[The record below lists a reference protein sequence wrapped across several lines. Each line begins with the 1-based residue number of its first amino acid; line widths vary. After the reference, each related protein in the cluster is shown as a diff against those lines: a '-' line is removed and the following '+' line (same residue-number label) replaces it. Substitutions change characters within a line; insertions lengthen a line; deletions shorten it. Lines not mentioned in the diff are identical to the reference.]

1 MLNLSLN
8 FIEKIKSTF
17 FPFYKNKELRFILK
31 KLEEGYAEDKTVV
44 RFVGGCVRKYLSG
57 EKIDDIDAATILT
70 TDQIKEKL
78 KNTDLKII
86 DTGIKHG
93 TVTVLS
99 DTKKIELTTLRKDV
113 KTDGRHAEIEY
124 TDDWQ
129 LDSERR
135 DFTMNAI
142 YMDINGKIFDP
153 QNGIVDLKNKN
164 VKFIGDPQKR
174 IEEDY
179 LRIIRFIRFK
189 VMYDI
194 QLEKTTIEAIKH
206 NLTGIKKI
214 SKERILDELL
224 KILELKSFLKIN
236 ESDHL
241 KEIFLMI
248 FPEFLYLNRLERL
261 KKICKYSNI
270 NKDLLLAVLLI
281 DDKNND
287 EYFSHKYNVSS
298 KIKETLKKLSSNL
311 IEVKKNKSFFGKD
324 LIRNVYFYGKEH
336 LINLNI
342 INFSI
347 NPKIKIDEF
356 SKILNLVLK
365 SNIPKLHVNGKYLMK
380 NGMKEGESLG
390 KVLKKIESEW
400 VNNNFEISNERIKDL
415 IKNYSL

>member
-31 KLEEGYAEDKTVV
+31 KLEEGYTEDKTVV

-224 KILELKSFLKIN
+224 KILDLESFLKIN

-261 KKICKYSNI
+261 KKICKYSDI
-270 NKDLLLAVLLI
+270 HKDLLLAVLLI

-347 NPKIKIDEF
+347 NSKIKIDEF

-365 SNIPKLHVNGKYLMK
+365 SNAPKLHVNGEYLKK

-400 VNNNFEISNERIKDL
+400 ANNNFEISNQRIKDL
-415 IKNYSL
+415 IKIYS

>member
-31 KLEEGYAEDKTVV
+31 RLEEGYTEDKTVV

-78 KNTDLKII
+78 QNTNLKII

-93 TVTVLS
+93 TVTILS

-135 DFTMNAI
+135 DFTINAI

-194 QLEKTTIEAIKH
+194 QVEKTTIEAIKH

-298 KIKETLKKLSSNL
+298 KIRETLKKLSSNL
-311 IEVKKNKSFFGKD
+311 IEVKKNKNFFGKD

-365 SNIPKLHVNGKYLMK
+365 SNVPKLHVNGEYLKK

-400 VNNNFEISNERIKDL
+400 ASNNFEISNERIKDL
-415 IKNYSL
+415 IKIYSL

>member
-31 KLEEGYAEDKTVV
+31 KLEEGYTEDKTVV

-347 NPKIKIDEF
+347 NSKIKIDEF

-365 SNIPKLHVNGKYLMK
+365 SNVPKLHVNGEYLKK

-415 IKNYSL
+415 IKIYS

>member
-153 QNGIVDLKNKN
+153 QNGIIDLKNKN

-311 IEVKKNKSFFGKD
+311 IEVKKNKNFFDKD

-356 SKILNLVLK
+356 LKILNLVLK
-365 SNIPKLHVNGKYLMK
+365 SNVPKLHVNGEYLKK

-400 VNNNFEISNERIKDL
+400 ANNNFEISNQRIKDL
-415 IKNYSL
+415 IKIYS

>member
-31 KLEEGYAEDKTVV
+31 KLEEGYTEDKTVV

-311 IEVKKNKSFFGKD
+311 IEVKKNKNFFDKD

-347 NPKIKIDEF
+347 NSKIKIDEF

-365 SNIPKLHVNGKYLMK
+365 SNVPKLHVNGEYLKK

-400 VNNNFEISNERIKDL
+400 ANNNFEISNQRIKDL
-415 IKNYSL
+415 IKIYS

>member
-31 KLEEGYAEDKTVV
+31 RLEEGYTEDKTVV

-78 KNTDLKII
+78 QNTNLKII

-153 QNGIVDLKNKN
+153 QNGIGDLKNKN

-194 QLEKTTIEAIKH
+194 QVEKTTIEAIKH

-311 IEVKKNKSFFGKD
+311 IEVKKNKNFFGKD
-324 LIRNVYFYGKEH
+324 LIRNAYFYGKEH

-365 SNIPKLHVNGKYLMK
+365 SNVPKLHVNGEYLKK

-400 VNNNFEISNERIKDL
+400 ASNNFEISNERIKDL
-415 IKNYSL
+415 IKIYSL

>member
-1 MLNLSLN
+1 MLSLSLN
-8 FIEKIKSTF
+8 LIEKIKSTF
-17 FPFYKNKELRFILK
+17 FPFYKNKELRFIFK
-31 KLEEGYAEDKTVV
+31 KLEEGYSEDKTVV

-57 EKIDDIDAATILT
+57 EKIDDIDVATTLT
-70 TDQIKEKL
+70 TEQIKEKL
-78 KNTDLKII
+78 KNTNLKII

-93 TVTVLS
+93 TVSILS

-113 KTDGRHAEIEY
+113 ITDGRHAEIEY
-124 TDDWQ
+124 TDDWH

-135 DFTMNAI
+135 DFTINAI

-153 QNGIVDLKNKN
+153 QNGTIDLKNKN

-194 QLEKTTIEAIKH
+194 QLEKTSIEAIKH

-311 IEVKKNKSFFGKD
+311 IEVKKNKNFFDKD

-347 NPKIKIDEF
+347 NSKIKIDEF

-365 SNIPKLHVNGKYLMK
+365 SNVPKLHVNGEYLK
-380 NGMKEGESLG
+380 RNGMKEGESLG

-400 VNNNFEISNERIKDL
+400 ANNNFEISNQRIKDL
-415 IKNYSL
+415 IKIYS

>member
-311 IEVKKNKSFFGKD
+311 IEIKKNKNFFDKD

-347 NPKIKIDEF
+347 NSKIKIDEF

-365 SNIPKLHVNGKYLMK
+365 SNVPKLHVNGEYLKK

-400 VNNNFEISNERIKDL
+400 ANNNFEISNQRIKDL
-415 IKNYSL
+415 IKIYS

>member
-31 KLEEGYAEDKTVV
+31 RLEEGYTEDKTVV

-153 QNGIVDLKNKN
+153 QNGIGDLKNKN

-311 IEVKKNKSFFGKD
+311 IEVKKNKNFFGKD

-365 SNIPKLHVNGKYLMK
+365 SNVPKLHVNGDYLK
-380 NGMKEGESLG
+380 RNGMKEGESLG

-400 VNNNFEISNERIKDL
+400 ANNNFEISNERIKDL
-415 IKNYSL
+415 IKIYS

>member
-347 NPKIKIDEF
+347 NSKIKIDEF

-400 VNNNFEISNERIKDL
+400 ANNNFEISNERIKDL

>member
-311 IEVKKNKSFFGKD
+311 IEVKKNKNFFDKD

-347 NPKIKIDEF
+347 NSKIKIDEF

-365 SNIPKLHVNGKYLMK
+365 SNVPKLHVNGEYLKK

-415 IKNYSL
+415 IKIYS

>member
-153 QNGIVDLKNKN
+153 QNGIGDLKNKN

-281 DDKNND
+281 DDRNND

-311 IEVKKNKSFFGKD
+311 IEVIKNKNFFDKD

-347 NPKIKIDEF
+347 NSKIKIDEF

-365 SNIPKLHVNGKYLMK
+365 SNVPKLHVNGEYLKK

-400 VNNNFEISNERIKDL
+400 ANNNFEISNQRIKDL
-415 IKNYSL
+415 IKIYS

>member
-31 KLEEGYAEDKTVV
+31 KLEEGYTEDKTVV

-311 IEVKKNKSFFGKD
+311 IEVKKNKNFFDKD

-347 NPKIKIDEF
+347 NSKIKIDEF

-365 SNIPKLHVNGKYLMK
+365 SNVPKLHVNGDYLK
-380 NGMKEGESLG
+380 RNGMKEGESLG

>member
-8 FIEKIKSTF
+8 FIEKIKNTF

-153 QNGIVDLKNKN
+153 QNGTFDLKNKN

-194 QLEKTTIEAIKH
+194 QLEKTSIEAIKH

-347 NPKIKIDEF
+347 NSKIKIDEF

-365 SNIPKLHVNGKYLMK
+365 SNVPKLHVNGEYLKK

-400 VNNNFEISNERIKDL
+400 ANNNFEISNERIKDL
-415 IKNYSL
+415 IKIYS

>member
-31 KLEEGYAEDKTVV
+31 KLEEGYTEDKTVV

-153 QNGIVDLKNKN
+153 QNGIGDLKNKN

-281 DDKNND
+281 DDENND
-287 EYFSHKYNVSS
+287 EYFSHKYKVSS

-311 IEVKKNKSFFGKD
+311 IEVKKNKNFFDKD

-336 LINLNI
+336 LISLNI

-347 NPKIKIDEF
+347 NSKIKIDEF

-365 SNIPKLHVNGKYLMK
+365 SNVPKLHVNGEYLKK

-415 IKNYSL
+415 IKIYS

>member
-31 KLEEGYAEDKTVV
+31 KLEEGYTEDKTVV

-311 IEVKKNKSFFGKD
+311 IEVKKNKNFFDKD
-324 LIRNVYFYGKEH
+324 LIRNIYFYGKEH

-347 NPKIKIDEF
+347 NSKIKIDDF

-365 SNIPKLHVNGKYLMK
+365 SNVPKLHVNGEYLK
-380 NGMKEGESLG
+380 RNGMKEGESLG

-400 VNNNFEISNERIKDL
+400 ANNNFEISNERIKDL
-415 IKNYSL
+415 IKIYS

>member
-153 QNGIVDLKNKN
+153 QNGIGDLKNKN

-311 IEVKKNKSFFGKD
+311 IEVKKNKNFFDKD

-347 NPKIKIDEF
+347 NSKIKIDEF

-365 SNIPKLHVNGKYLMK
+365 SNVPKLHVNGEYLKK

-400 VNNNFEISNERIKDL
+400 ANNNFEISNQRIKDL
-415 IKNYSL
+415 IKIYS

>member
-1 MLNLSLN
+1 
-8 FIEKIKSTF
+8 
-17 FPFYKNKELRFILK
+17 
-31 KLEEGYAEDKTVV
+31 
-44 RFVGGCVRKYLSG
+44 
-57 EKIDDIDAATILT
+57 
-70 TDQIKEKL
+70 
-78 KNTDLKII
+78 
-86 DTGIKHG
+86 
-93 TVTVLS
+93 
-99 DTKKIELTTLRKDV
+99 
-113 KTDGRHAEIEY
+113 
-124 TDDWQ
+124 
-129 LDSERR
+129 
-135 DFTMNAI
+135 
-142 YMDINGKIFDP
+142 
-153 QNGIVDLKNKN
+153 
-164 VKFIGDPQKR
+164 
-174 IEEDY
+174 
-179 LRIIRFIRFK
+179 
-189 VMYDI
+189 MYDI

-281 DDKNND
+281 DDENND

-311 IEVKKNKSFFGKD
+311 IEVKKNKNFFDKD
-324 LIRNVYFYGKEH
+324 LIKNIYFYGKEH

-347 NPKIKIDEF
+347 NSKIKIDEF

-365 SNIPKLHVNGKYLMK
+365 SNVPKLHVNGDYLK
-380 NGMKEGESLG
+380 RNGMKEGESLG

-400 VNNNFEISNERIKDL
+400 ANNNFEISNERIKDL
-415 IKNYSL
+415 IKIYS

>member
-31 KLEEGYAEDKTVV
+31 RLEEGYTEDKTVV

-78 KNTDLKII
+78 QNTNLKII

-153 QNGIVDLKNKN
+153 QNGIGDLKNKN

-194 QLEKTTIEAIKH
+194 QVEKTTIEAIKH

-270 NKDLLLAVLLI
+270 NKDLLLAVLII

-311 IEVKKNKSFFGKD
+311 IEVKKNKNFFGKD

-365 SNIPKLHVNGKYLMK
+365 SNVPKLHVNGEYLKK

-400 VNNNFEISNERIKDL
+400 ASNNFEISNERIKDL
-415 IKNYSL
+415 IKIYSL

>member
-31 KLEEGYAEDKTVV
+31 RLEEGYTEDKTVV

-153 QNGIVDLKNKN
+153 QNGIGDLKNKN

-311 IEVKKNKSFFGKD
+311 IEVKKNKNFFDKD

-347 NPKIKIDEF
+347 NSKIKIDEF

-365 SNIPKLHVNGKYLMK
+365 SNVPKLHVNGEYLKK

-400 VNNNFEISNERIKDL
+400 ANNNFEISNQRIKDL
-415 IKNYSL
+415 IKIYS

>member
-281 DDKNND
+281 DDRNND

-311 IEVKKNKSFFGKD
+311 IEIKKNKNFFDKD

-347 NPKIKIDEF
+347 NSKIKIDEF

-365 SNIPKLHVNGKYLMK
+365 SNVPKLHVNGEYLK
-380 NGMKEGESLG
+380 RNGMKEGESLG

-400 VNNNFEISNERIKDL
+400 ANNNFEISNQRIKDL
-415 IKNYSL
+415 IKIYS

>member
-31 KLEEGYAEDKTVV
+31 KLEEGYTEDKTVV

-153 QNGIVDLKNKN
+153 QNGIGDLKNKN

-224 KILELKSFLKIN
+224 KILELESFVKIN
-236 ESDHL
+236 ENDHL
-241 KEIFLMI
+241 REIFLMI

-261 KKICKYSNI
+261 KKIRKYSNI
-270 NKDLLLAVLLI
+270 HKDLLLAVLLI

-287 EYFSHKYNVSS
+287 EYFSYKYNVSN
-298 KIKETLKKLSSNL
+298 KIKDTLKKLSSNL
-311 IEVKKNKSFFGKD
+311 IEVKKNKNFFGKD

-365 SNIPKLHVNGKYLMK
+365 SNIPKLPVNGEYLKK

-400 VNNNFEISNERIKDL
+400 ANNNFEISNERIKDL
-415 IKNYSL
+415 IKIYS

>member
-311 IEVKKNKSFFGKD
+311 IEVKKNKNFFGKD

-347 NPKIKIDEF
+347 NSKIKIDEF

-365 SNIPKLHVNGKYLMK
+365 SNVPKLHVNGDYLK
-380 NGMKEGESLG
+380 RNGMKEGESLG

-400 VNNNFEISNERIKDL
+400 ANNNFEISNQRIKDL
-415 IKNYSL
+415 IKIYS

>member
-31 KLEEGYAEDKTVV
+31 RLEEGYTEDKTVV

-78 KNTDLKII
+78 QNTNLKII

-93 TVTVLS
+93 TVTILS

-135 DFTMNAI
+135 DFTINAI

-153 QNGIVDLKNKN
+153 QNGIGDLKNKN

-194 QLEKTTIEAIKH
+194 QVEKTTIEAIKH

-298 KIKETLKKLSSNL
+298 KIRETLKKLSSNL
-311 IEVKKNKSFFGKD
+311 IEVKKNKNFFGKD

-365 SNIPKLHVNGKYLMK
+365 SNVPKLHVNGEYLKK
-380 NGMKEGESLG
+380 NGMKEGDSLG

-400 VNNNFEISNERIKDL
+400 ASNNFEISNERIKDL
-415 IKNYSL
+415 IKIYSL

>member
-311 IEVKKNKSFFGKD
+311 IEVKKNKNFFDKD

-356 SKILNLVLK
+356 LKILNLVLK
-365 SNIPKLHVNGKYLMK
+365 SNVPKLHVNGEYLK
-380 NGMKEGESLG
+380 RNGMKEGESLG

-400 VNNNFEISNERIKDL
+400 ANNNFEISNQRIKDL
-415 IKNYSL
+415 IKIYS

>member
-31 KLEEGYAEDKTVV
+31 KLEEGYTEDKTVV

-281 DDKNND
+281 DDRNND

-311 IEVKKNKSFFGKD
+311 IEVKKNKNFFDKD

-347 NPKIKIDEF
+347 NSKIKIDEF

-365 SNIPKLHVNGKYLMK
+365 SNVPKLHVNGEYLMK

-400 VNNNFEISNERIKDL
+400 ANNNFEISNQRIKDL
-415 IKNYSL
+415 IKIYS

>member
-241 KEIFLMI
+241 KEIFLII

-311 IEVKKNKSFFGKD
+311 IEVKKNKNFFDKD

-347 NPKIKIDEF
+347 NSKIKIDEF

-365 SNIPKLHVNGKYLMK
+365 SNVPKLHVNGEYLKK

-400 VNNNFEISNERIKDL
+400 ANNNFEISNQRIKDL
-415 IKNYSL
+415 IKIYS

>member
-311 IEVKKNKSFFGKD
+311 IEVKKNKNFFNKD

-347 NPKIKIDEF
+347 NSKIKIDDF

-365 SNIPKLHVNGKYLMK
+365 SNVPKLHVNGEYLK
-380 NGMKEGESLG
+380 RNGMKEGESLG

-400 VNNNFEISNERIKDL
+400 ANNNFEISNQRIKDL
-415 IKNYSL
+415 IKIYS

>member
-31 KLEEGYAEDKTVV
+31 KLEEGYTEDKTVV

-99 DTKKIELTTLRKDV
+99 GTKKIELTTLRKDV

-206 NLTGIKKI
+206 SLTGIKKI

-224 KILELKSFLKIN
+224 KILDLESFLKIN

-270 NKDLLLAVLLI
+270 HKDLLLAVLLI
-281 DDKNND
+281 DDKNNE

-298 KIKETLKKLSSNL
+298 KIKDTLKNLSSNL
-311 IEVKKNKSFFGKD
+311 VEVKKNKNFFEKD
-324 LIRNVYFYGKEH
+324 LIRNIYFYGKEH
-336 LINLNI
+336 LISLNI

-347 NPKIKIDEF
+347 NSKIKIDEF
-356 SKILNLVLK
+356 SKTLNSVLK
-365 SNIPKLHVNGKYLMK
+365 SNIPKFHVNGEYLKK
-380 NGMKEGESLG
+380 NGMKEGKPLG

-415 IKNYSL
+415 IKIYS

>member
-31 KLEEGYAEDKTVV
+31 KLEEGYTEDKTVV

-57 EKIDDIDAATILT
+57 EKIDDIDVATILT
-70 TDQIKEKL
+70 TEQIKEKL

-298 KIKETLKKLSSNL
+298 KIKETLKKLSNNL
-311 IEVKKNKSFFGKD
+311 IEVKKNKNFFDKD

-347 NPKIKIDEF
+347 NSKIKIDEF

-365 SNIPKLHVNGKYLMK
+365 SNVPKLHVNGEYLKK

-400 VNNNFEISNERIKDL
+400 ANNNFEISNQRIKDL
-415 IKNYSL
+415 IKIYS

>member
-31 KLEEGYAEDKTVV
+31 KLEEGYTEDKTVV

-311 IEVKKNKSFFGKD
+311 IEVKKNKNFFDKD

-365 SNIPKLHVNGKYLMK
+365 SNVPKLHVNGDYLK
-380 NGMKEGESLG
+380 RNGMKEGESLG

-400 VNNNFEISNERIKDL
+400 ANNNFEISNERIKDL
-415 IKNYSL
+415 IKIYS

>member
-311 IEVKKNKSFFGKD
+311 IEVKKNKNFFGKD

-365 SNIPKLHVNGKYLMK
+365 SNVPKLHVNGDYLK
-380 NGMKEGESLG
+380 RNGMKEGESLG

-400 VNNNFEISNERIKDL
+400 ANNNFEISNERIKDL
-415 IKNYSL
+415 IKIYS

>member
-31 KLEEGYAEDKTVV
+31 KLEEGYTEDKTVV

-99 DTKKIELTTLRKDV
+99 DSKKIELTTLRKDV

-311 IEVKKNKSFFGKD
+311 IEIKKNKNFFDKD

-365 SNIPKLHVNGKYLMK
+365 SNVPKLHVNGEYLK
-380 NGMKEGESLG
+380 RNGMKEGESLG

-415 IKNYSL
+415 IKIYS

>member
-31 KLEEGYAEDKTVV
+31 RLEEGYTEDKTVV

-135 DFTMNAI
+135 DFTINAI

-153 QNGIVDLKNKN
+153 QNGIGDLKNKN

-189 VMYDI
+189 VMYNF
-194 QLEKTTIEAIKH
+194 QVEKTTIEAIKH

-224 KILELKSFLKIN
+224 KILELESFLKIN
-236 ESDHL
+236 ENDHL

-261 KKICKYSNI
+261 KKICKYSDI
-270 NKDLLLAVLLI
+270 HKDLLLAVLLI

-298 KIKETLKKLSSNL
+298 KIRETLKKLSSNL
-311 IEVKKNKSFFGKD
+311 IEVKKNKNFFDKD

-365 SNIPKLHVNGKYLMK
+365 SNVPKLHVNGDYLK
-380 NGMKEGESLG
+380 RNGMKEGESLG

-415 IKNYSL
+415 IKIYS

>member
-57 EKIDDIDAATILT
+57 EKIDDIDVATILT
-70 TDQIKEKL
+70 TEQIKEKL
-78 KNTDLKII
+78 KNTNIKII

-281 DDKNND
+281 DGKNND

-311 IEVKKNKSFFGKD
+311 IEVKKNKNFFDKD

-347 NPKIKIDEF
+347 NSKIKIDEF

-365 SNIPKLHVNGKYLMK
+365 SNVPKLHVNGEYLKK

-400 VNNNFEISNERIKDL
+400 ANNNFEISNQRIKDL
-415 IKNYSL
+415 IKIYS

>member
-153 QNGIVDLKNKN
+153 QNGIIDLKNKN

-281 DDKNND
+281 DDRNND

-311 IEVKKNKSFFGKD
+311 IEVKKNKNFFDKD
-324 LIRNVYFYGKEH
+324 LIRNVYLYGKEH

-347 NPKIKIDEF
+347 YSKIKIDEF

-365 SNIPKLHVNGKYLMK
+365 SNVPKLHVNGEYLKK

-400 VNNNFEISNERIKDL
+400 ANNNFEISNERIKDL
-415 IKNYSL
+415 IKIYS

>member
-78 KNTDLKII
+78 KNTNLKII

-93 TVTVLS
+93 TVTVMS
-99 DTKKIELTTLRKDV
+99 DTIKIELTTLRKDV

-236 ESDHL
+236 ESNHL

-248 FPEFLYLNRLERL
+248 FPEFLYLNRL
-261 KKICKYSNI
+261 
-270 NKDLLLAVLLI
+270 
-281 DDKNND
+281 
-287 EYFSHKYNVSS
+287 
-298 KIKETLKKLSSNL
+298 
-311 IEVKKNKSFFGKD
+311 
-324 LIRNVYFYGKEH
+324 
-336 LINLNI
+336 
-342 INFSI
+342 
-347 NPKIKIDEF
+347 
-356 SKILNLVLK
+356 
-365 SNIPKLHVNGKYLMK
+365 
-380 NGMKEGESLG
+380 
-390 KVLKKIESEW
+390 
-400 VNNNFEISNERIKDL
+400 
-415 IKNYSL
+415 

>member
-31 KLEEGYAEDKTVV
+31 KLEEGYTEDKTVV
-44 RFVGGCVRKYLSG
+44 RFVGGCVRKYLTG

-99 DTKKIELTTLRKDV
+99 DSKKIELTTLRKDV

-194 QLEKTTIEAIKH
+194 QVEKTTIEAIKH
-206 NLTGIKKI
+206 NLIGIKKI

-224 KILELKSFLKIN
+224 KILELESFLKIN

-281 DDKNND
+281 DDRNND

-311 IEVKKNKSFFGKD
+311 IEVKKNKNFFDKD

-347 NPKIKIDEF
+347 NSKIKIDEF

-365 SNIPKLHVNGKYLMK
+365 SNVPKLHVNGEYLKK

-400 VNNNFEISNERIKDL
+400 ANNNFEISNQRIKDL
-415 IKNYSL
+415 IKIYS

>member
-281 DDKNND
+281 DDRNND

-311 IEVKKNKSFFGKD
+311 IEVKKNKNFFGKD

-365 SNIPKLHVNGKYLMK
+365 SNVPKLHVNGDYLK
-380 NGMKEGESLG
+380 RNGMKEGESLG

-400 VNNNFEISNERIKDL
+400 ANNNFEISNQRIKDL
-415 IKNYSL
+415 IKIYS